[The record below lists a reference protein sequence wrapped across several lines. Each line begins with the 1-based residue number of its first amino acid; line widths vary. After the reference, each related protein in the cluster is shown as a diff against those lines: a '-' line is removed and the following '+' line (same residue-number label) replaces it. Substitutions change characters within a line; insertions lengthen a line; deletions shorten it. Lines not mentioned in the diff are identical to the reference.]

1 MNVNEF
7 LSDISGHLKNLA
19 LDLNQALWN
28 LETTGTKEAQKKQ
41 LERDLAYKKYL
52 NNPLLYTKLKK
63 LQKDKS
69 LSVFTREIN
78 ILERAFRAHLMP
90 EELLTKISLKES
102 EIMHQY
108 VSFRPSVD
116 GKSLTENEIREIL
129 SKENNPDLR
138 KKVWEASK
146 EIGGVLAPNI
156 IELVKLR
163 NEGAQAL
170 GFKNYF
176 QMQLELQE
184 VDEGWLMEI
193 FEKLYESSDKAY
205 TQILHE
211 IHEKL
216 SKRFSV
222 SESELG
228 PWAYSE
234 PFFQEDP
241 LDTKELDDLVK
252 NVDFIAF
259 AKDFFH
265 SLGFFNVEEVIERS
279 DLYEREGKNQHA
291 FCINIDRAKDIRT
304 LNNLKPSLR
313 WLETLMHELGH
324 AVYEQGFHEK
334 LSWILREPPHMITT
348 EAMALICGRQVY
360 LPKFWENK
368 NVDPDLVQKASKSL
382 VRRQLIFSRWVMVMT
397 TFEKSLYENP
407 DQNLNMLWWKL
418 VEKYQ
423 HIHPNE
429 NRANNFDWASKYH
442 IGLAPVYYF
451 SYLLGEMF
459 ASSIE
464 KKLNGFMSPQTAAY
478 LNEHLFGPGNTYPW
492 HDLVKNV
499 VHAPLHE
506 KHWIEEFV
514 LS

>member
-1 MNVNEF
+1 MDVENF
-7 LSDISGHLKNLA
+7 LSDVSDNLKNLS
-19 LDLNQALWN
+19 LDLNQALWD
-28 LETTGTKEAQKKQ
+28 LETTGTKEAQQKQ
-41 LERDLAYKKYL
+41 QELDLAYKKYL
-52 NNPLLYTKLKK
+52 NNPLTYTKLKK
-63 LQKDKS
+63 FQKDNS
-69 LSVFTREIN
+69 SSRELN
-78 ILERAFRAHLMP
+78 VLERTFRAHLMP
-90 EELLTKISLKES
+90 EEILTKISLKES

-108 VSFRPSVD
+108 VSFRPTVD
-116 GKSLTENEIREIL
+116 GKALTENEIREIL
-129 SKENNPDLR
+129 TKENDPAFR

-146 EIGGVLAPNI
+146 EIGAILAPNI

-163 NEGAQAL
+163 NEGAKAM
-170 GFKNYF
+170 GFDNYF

-184 VDEGWLMEI
+184 VDENWLMDI
-193 FEKLYESSDKAY
+193 FERLYQASDAAY
-205 TQILHE
+205 THILQE

-216 SKRFSV
+216 AKRFSV
-222 SESELG
+222 PENELG

-252 NVDFIAF
+252 NVDFIAS

-265 SLGFFNVEEVIERS
+265 SLGFCNVEEVIEKS

-291 FCINIDRAKDIRT
+291 FCINIDRSKDIRT

-324 AVYEQGFHEK
+324 AVYEQGFHGD
-334 LSWILREPPHMITT
+334 LSWTLREPPHMITT

-368 NVDPDLVQKASKSL
+368 NVDPDLVQRASKSL

-397 TFEKSLYENP
+397 AFEKSLYENP
-407 DQNLNMLWWKL
+407 DQNLNKLWWEL

-423 HIHPNE
+423 HIKPNE
-429 NRANNFDWASKYH
+429 NRENNFDWASKYH

-464 KKLNGFMSPQTAAY
+464 KKLNGFMSSQTADY
-478 LNEHLFGPGNTYPW
+478 LNEHLFAPGNKYPW
-492 HDLVKNV
+492 YDLVKNV
-499 VHAPLHE
+499 VQTPLHE